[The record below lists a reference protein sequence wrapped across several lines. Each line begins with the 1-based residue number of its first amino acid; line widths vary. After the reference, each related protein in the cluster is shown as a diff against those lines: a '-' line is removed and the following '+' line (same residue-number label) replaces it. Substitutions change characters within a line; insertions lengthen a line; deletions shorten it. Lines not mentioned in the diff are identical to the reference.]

1 MTRPILC
8 LVTDRSGFSSVAA
21 AVRGGV
27 DWVQLRDRSLEPRE
41 LLAALAE
48 ARAAC
53 GQTPVRWL
61 VNRRVDL
68 VWAAGADGVHLGFDG
83 MAAEDARSLL
93 GKQALIGIACHTPE
107 EVCAADTDLSYVHL
121 APIHP
126 PLSKP
131 ASRPPLGTTALER
144 AAAAGVPILAQG
156 GVTAAN
162 AHHCI
167 QAGAAGVA
175 VTGEILA
182 AADPERAA
190 RALRAALDHDKGSE

>member
-8 LVTDRSGFSSVAA
+8 LVTDRSGFAAVAA

-27 DWVQLRDRSLEPRE
+27 DWVQLRDRSLDGGE

-53 GQTPVRWL
+53 GQAPVRWL

-68 VWAAGADGVHLGFDG
+68 AWAAGADGVHLGFDG
-83 MAAEDARSLL
+83 MQAGDARALL
-93 GKQALIGIACHTPE
+93 GTQALIGIACHTPE

-131 ASRPPLGTTALER
+131 ATRPPLGMAALER

-162 AHHCI
+162 AQDCI
-167 QAGAAGVA
+167 QAGATGVA

-190 RALRAALDHDKGSE
+190 RALREALDHDKGSE

>member
-1 MTRPILC
+1 MSRPILC
-8 LVTDRSGFSSVAA
+8 LVTDRSGFAAIPA

-27 DWVQLRDRSLEPRE
+27 DWVQLRDRSLEPRD
-41 LLAALAE
+41 LLTALAE

-53 GQTPVRWL
+53 GPAPVRWL

-68 VWAAGADGVHLGFDG
+68 AWAAGAEGVHLGFDG
-83 MAAEDARSLL
+83 MAVEDARTLL
-93 GKQALIGIACHTPE
+93 GERALVGIACHAPA
-107 EVCAADTDLSYVHL
+107 EVLAADSRLSYVHL

-131 ASRPPLGTTALER
+131 ASRPALGTGALER
-144 AAAAGVPILAQG
+144 ASAAGVPILAQG
-156 GVTAAN
+156 GVTATN
-162 AHHCI
+162 AHHCL

-182 AADPERAA
+182 AADPEQAA
-190 RALRAALDHDKGSE
+190 RALRAALDHDKGRG